1 MSRPAEVPA
10 EFESLLEYIRTNRGF
25 DFTGYKRPSLQRR
38 IGKQMQMHHIASYEE
53 YRRYLE
59 ECPEEFVDLFNTIL
73 INVTS
78 FFRDQ
83 VAWDYL
89 RDEVVPRVLEER
101 EPGEPIRI
109 WSTGCA
115 SGEEAYTLAMIFAEA
130 MGDEA
135 FRMRVKIYA
144 TDVDD
149 EALNQGR
156 HAVYSAK
163 AVEPVPAELLGKY
176 FEPQNG
182 NFAFRNDL
190 RRSVIFGRQ
199 DLIQD
204 PPISRIDLLVSR
216 NTLMYFVAETQERI
230 LGSFHFALR
239 DGGYLFLGK
248 SEVLVTRTN
257 LFAAIDLKKR
267 VFTKVSSAAGTPPRR
282 TARDPEE
289 QPLPDLAADV
299 AIREAAFESAPVA
312 QLVVDRQG
320 RVALANLQARMLFG
334 LSQRDVGRALQDL
347 EVSFRPVELRS
358 KIEQAYADRQT
369 ITLRDVEW
377 QAGGDVRFVDIQVV
391 PLVAGTGQTVGVGIT
406 FSDGTRNRRLQEALE
421 ESKRELETSYEELQ
435 STNEELETTNE
446 ELQSTNDEL
455 ETTNE
460 ELQSTNEE
468 LETMNEELQSTNEEL
483 ETINDELQQRTDE
496 INAMNAFLG
505 AILSSLDAAVLVVD
519 AEFAIEAWNNSAR
532 ELWGLRDDETI
543 GTHLM
548 NLDIGLP
555 VEQLRKPIRSA
566 LADGRRQE
574 LTLTS
579 LDRRGREIQCRVT
592 VSALANG
599 GVARGAI
606 VMMEPVGA

>member
-1 MSRPAEVPA
+1 MSRPDVPA
-10 EFESLLEYIRTNRGF
+10 ELKSLLEYIRTSRGF

-38 IGKQMQMHHIASYEE
+38 IGKQMQTHQIASYEE

-59 ECPEEFVDLFNTIL
+59 AHPEKFVDLFNTIL

-89 RDEVVPRVLEER
+89 RDEVVPRVLEAR
-101 EPGEPIRI
+101 TSDEPIRI

-130 MGDEA
+130 TGEDD
-135 FRMRVKIYA
+135 FRMRVKVYA

-149 EALNQGR
+149 EALHQGR
-156 HAVYSAK
+156 RAVYSAK
-163 AVEPVPAELLGKY
+163 TVEPVPAELRAKY
-176 FEPQNG
+176 FEEQNG
-182 NFAFRNDL
+182 SFAFRSDL

-230 LGSFHFALR
+230 LRSFHFALR
-239 DGGYLFLGK
+239 DGGFLFLGK
-248 SEVLVTRTN
+248 PEVLVTRTN
-257 LFAAIDLKKR
+257 LFAEVDLKRR
-267 VFTKVSSAAGTPPRR
+267 VFTKVTRAVGTPPTRP
-282 TARDPEE
+282 ARDVEE
-289 QPLPDLAADV
+289 PLLSDLAADV
-299 AIREAAFESAPVA
+299 VVREAGFESAPVA

-320 RVALANLQARMLFG
+320 KIALANLQARMLFG
-334 LSQRDVGRALQDL
+334 LNQRDLGRPLQEL
-347 EVSFRPVELRS
+347 EISFRPVELRS

-369 ITLRDVEW
+369 VTLRDVEW
-377 QAGGDVRFVDIQVV
+377 QASGDIRFVDVQVV
-391 PLVAGTGQTVGVGIT
+391 PLVAATGHAVGVGIT
-406 FSDGTRNRRLQEALE
+406 FTDVTRNRRLQEALE

-446 ELQSTNDEL
+446 ELQSTNEEL

-468 LETMNEELQSTNEEL
+468 LETMNEELQ
-483 ETINDELQQRTDE
+483 QRTDE
-496 INAMNAFLG
+496 VNAMNAFLG
-505 AILSSLDAAVLVVD
+505 MVLSSLDAAVLVVD

-532 ELWGLRDDETI
+532 DLWGLRDDETI

-555 VEQLRKPIRSA
+555 VEQLRRPIRAA
-566 LADGRRQE
+566 LAHGRRQE
-574 LTLTS
+574 LTITS

-606 VMMEPVGA
+606 VMMEPVGT